1 MSVLVTVTKSS
12 QITVRHPAMS
22 EALILTFNYKTAA
35 GNMPF
40 IPLDMNQ
47 ITRCHLYSG
56 VFIKS
61 QTSSHKQSAA

>member
-1 MSVLVTVTKSS
+1 
-12 QITVRHPAMS
+12 MS

-47 ITRCHLYSG
+47 ITRCHLCLG
-56 VFIKS
+56 VFMKS
-61 QTSSHKQSAA
+61 QTSSHKQSACSLTQ